1 MSKFLII
8 KYSKRL
14 TESILAGLLHGTNSK
29 PVNIPGNYSP
39 SSHPNMFMSAND
51 PFIPNLSGS
60 AGSAKINSNSFGHN
74 ENILFQPSS
83 HLVSSLNDG
92 LGSSISPDLR

>member
-1 MSKFLII
+1 M
-8 KYSKRL
+8 
-14 TESILAGLLHGTNSK
+14 G
-29 PVNIPGNYSP
+29 
-39 SSHPNMFMSAND
+39 AND

-60 AGSAKINSNSFGHN
+60 AGSNKINSNSFGHN
-74 ENILFQPSS
+74 DNILFQPSS